1 MVGDLDDVR
10 DLHTP
15 PGIERNLARLE
26 QCKNGLNV
34 ACRDDWSRRSGCSWQ
49 RAGVVGGRL
58 PAIVSHFERDEALRV
73 LRKDPQTR
81 VPPFRLFLFLSSYD
95 PSFLLLLPCHAKRMR
110 ESSSTNRAP
119 NGMYFVV
126 VLASQLGRTSAFD
139 PSLQRSGSS
148 PLSASAS
155 CEISPGVS
163 GGQESSGQR
172 CVNTALYA

>member
-58 PAIVSHFERDEALRV
+58 PAIVSHFVRDEALRV
-73 LRKDPQTR
+73 RIHRPE
-81 VPPFRLFLFLSSYD
+81 FRRLGYSYFS
-95 PSFLLLLPCHAKRMR
+95 PLTTQVSCCCCHATR
-110 ESSSTNRAP
+110 
-119 NGMYFVV
+119 NG
-126 VLASQLGRTSAFD
+126 
-139 PSLQRSGSS
+139 
-148 PLSASAS
+148 
-155 CEISPGVS
+155 
-163 GGQESSGQR
+163 
-172 CVNTALYA
+172 